1 MLLICSCSDMK
12 LRLTTFPYQ
21 WKIVPICKSTQI
33 KHYATPATATCTGR
47 VKNGDKIME
56 RQPDEQSQECD
67 IISLIFNLLY
77 DFEMAF
83 CDILHEKQLKT
94 VPNCNVQSH
103 ILVIVHLAVC
113 L

>member
-1 MLLICSCSDMK
+1 
-12 LRLTTFPYQ
+12 
-21 WKIVPICKSTQI
+21 
-33 KHYATPATATCTGR
+33 
-47 VKNGDKIME
+47 ME

-83 CDILHEKQLKT
+83 CDILHAKEVKIDPKCD
-94 VPNCNVQSH
+94 VESH
-103 ILVIVHLAVC
+103 ILDIVHLAVF